1 VNREKIRFVSITSIL
16 FVLCV
21 WTQPETSLADELR
34 VRITRLIL
42 KFFCKGEYFRKKGI
56 EFHIRMIYGFI

>member
-34 VRITRLIL
+34 VSITRLL
-42 KFFCKGEYFRKKGI
+42 KYFCKGEYFRKKSI
-56 EFHIRMIYGFI
+56 EFHIGMIYAFM